1 MHHALQKHLGRI
13 PLLRR
18 LMGLPSKAEEAMAV
32 TLKTQEKQIK
42 HLTASLG
49 FLRNVLNSAS
59 DGVLAIHFASGAK
72 YVNPRFTEMWGEM
85 PETLMAPGQEIAL
98 MTQHATL
105 VKDGAQFIAR
115 ATELWANL
123 DGEVFD
129 EIEMKDGRLFERT
142 ITPVE
147 SNGNRVGL
155 VFNFRDVT
163 ERSRAE
169 RKILFNRLVVENSA
183 PLFWLDPVQR
193 RVVYANKA
201 ACAELGYPI
210 EDFIGLELS
219 ALDVDTSPE
228 TVAEIKKNLEASP
241 KPQHFESRFRCSDGR
256 LIDVEV
262 MVFMAQDG
270 ERAVHVGTFKDITQQ
285 KFAANEISRQR
296 STMQALLSS
305 IPDLIFYKDHEGR
318 YLGCNEAY
326 ARLVGRTSEEI
337 RGLTCED
344 LFPPDVAEAMRARDN
359 MMLNSLQRMSTE
371 NWVTYPDGRRV
382 LLDTMVS
389 PLWNEDGQQ
398 GGLLGVSRDI
408 TNRKEDEDAIRL
420 AKETAEEA
428 TRMKSDFLANMSHE
442 IRTPMNAII
451 GMSYLAL
458 KTDLTPRQRDYIT
471 KVQNSGQHLLGII
484 NDILDFSKVEAGKLT
499 IEQTDFELD
508 KVLENVANLITE
520 KCSGKGLELVFNV
533 APDVP
538 PALVGDS
545 LRVGQILINYA
556 NNAVKYTEAGEI
568 MIVARVKERSAHDVV
583 LHFSVSDTGIGL
595 TDEQMSRLFQS
606 FSQADSSTTRKF
618 GGTGLGLAISK
629 NLAGLMGGEV
639 GVTSVPGS
647 GSTFW
652 FTVRLGIS
660 TLPRRVLLP
669 NPDLRGRRVLVV
681 DDNAHARTVLRSM
694 LETMTFRVADVAS
707 GSAAIRALQ
716 SAEAAGEPFD
726 IVYLDWRMPTMDGME
741 TARKIRTLGLVPDPI
756 LMMVSAHGREEMI
769 HEAET
774 LGLSG
779 VLVKPVSPSMLFDTT
794 MQALGE
800 SRPESRFGALGAS
813 TGIELLKAV
822 QGARILLAEDN
833 DINQQL
839 ARELLEDAGFSVDV
853 AENGQVALDRVQ
865 QSAYDLV
872 LMDMQMPVMDGVEA
886 TLAIRRIPRLRALP
900 IVAMTANAMAEDRQS
915 CLDAG
920 MNDFLSK
927 PIDPDG
933 LWRMLAKW
941 IPERDSADRTDRA
954 FSTSGDSTS
963 LPPATATAPPDNG
976 SGLPDGVEGLDVQD
990 GLSHMMGKKSLYL
1003 AMLHRYVAGQR
1014 DCAHNIRLALAAGD
1028 TATAER
1034 AAHTL
1039 RGVSAT
1045 IGAKGV
1051 SSLAGVVEMAIH
1063 DQQGSDKIAQAINE
1077 LASPL
1082 DTLTAALHAWLTLHA
1097 PP

>member
-1 MHHALQKHLGRI
+1 M
-13 PLLRR
+13 
-18 LMGLPSKAEEAMAV
+18 
-32 TLKTQEKQIK
+32 
-42 HLTASLG
+42 
-49 FLRNVLNSAS
+49 
-59 DGVLAIHFASGAK
+59 
-72 YVNPRFTEMWGEM
+72 
-85 PETLMAPGQEIAL
+85 
-98 MTQHATL
+98 
-105 VKDGAQFIAR
+105 
-115 ATELWANL
+115 
-123 DGEVFD
+123 
-129 EIEMKDGRLFERT
+129 
-142 ITPVE
+142 
-147 SNGNRVGL
+147 
-155 VFNFRDVT
+155 
-163 ERSRAE
+163 
-169 RKILFNRLVVENSA
+169 
-183 PLFWLDPVQR
+183 
-193 RVVYANKA
+193 
-201 ACAELGYPI
+201 
-210 EDFIGLELS
+210 
-219 ALDVDTSPE
+219 
-228 TVAEIKKNLEASP
+228 
-241 KPQHFESRFRCSDGR
+241 
-256 LIDVEV
+256 
-262 MVFMAQDG
+262 
-270 ERAVHVGTFKDITQQ
+270 
-285 KFAANEISRQR
+285 
-296 STMQALLSS
+296 
-305 IPDLIFYKDHEGR
+305 
-318 YLGCNEAY
+318 
-326 ARLVGRTSEEI
+326 
-337 RGLTCED
+337 
-344 LFPPDVAEAMRARDN
+344 
-359 MMLNSLQRMSTE
+359 
-371 NWVTYPDGRRV
+371 
-382 LLDTMVS
+382 
-389 PLWNEDGQQ
+389 
-398 GGLLGVSRDI
+398 SRDI

-741 TARKIRTLGLVPDPI
+741 TARKIRTLGLVPNPI
-756 LMMVSAHGREEMI
+756 LLMVSAHGREEMV

-933 LWRMLAKW
+933 LWRMLVKW
-941 IPERDSADRTDRA
+941 IPERDSTDSTDSA
-954 FSTSGDSTS
+954 FSTSGNSTS
-963 LPPATATAPPDNG
+963 LPPATATASPDNG
-976 SGLPDGVEGLDVQD
+976 SGLPEGLEGLDVQG

-1028 TATAER
+1028 AATAER

-1039 RGVSAT
+1039 RGVSGT

-1051 SSLAGVVEMAIH
+1051 SSLAGAVEMAIH